1 MWRILAIVPLILLGA
16 LQSYA
21 AGGEDVLARVR
32 HDGVVRCA
40 VDMTPGFTQIAASGD
55 AQGFDIDFC
64 RAIAAATLGDSRR
77 IAIQRINTANK
88 YQAVADGSVDV
99 AFGMASWTMTR
110 DTALGARFPEV
121 FFHDGQGFMAWAD
134 SNIATLAD
142 GRDGSVCVQAQTTSI
157 DTLKSM
163 LQQRGWSMRP
173 LEFPS
178 SEEKWNAF
186 AAHKCQMVTGDR
198 SELTGRRA
206 TMAGDI
212 GQWRLLDDTIS
223 REPLGPVV
231 GAGDERWASIVRWVV
246 LVPLIAEARDVTSD
260 NVAKLPP
267 GNDVELNRL
276 AGRDPG
282 FGRSL
287 SLDPLWA
294 RRVIEQVGN
303 YAEIYDRNLGP
314 KTPYALDRGRNALW
328 TQGGLFYPP
337 SLR

>member
-1 MWRILAIVPLILLGA
+1 MTWWKLAILILALG
-16 LQSYA
+16 SA
-21 AGGEDVLARVR
+21 ARADDVLTRVR
-32 HDGVVRCA
+32 HAGVVRCA

-64 RAIAAATLGDSRR
+64 RAIAAATLGDSHL
-77 IAIQRINTANK
+77 IAIQRINSANK
-88 YQAVADGSVDV
+88 YQAVADGAVDV

-110 DTALGARFPEV
+110 DTAIGTRFPEV

-134 SNIATLAD
+134 TGIKTLAD
-142 GRDGSVCVQAQTTSI
+142 SRDGTVCAQSQTTSI
-157 DTLKSM
+157 DTLKAAIQERS
-163 LQQRGWSMRP
+163 WTMRVVD
-173 LEFPS
+173 FPS

-206 TMAGDI
+206 TMASNSA
-212 GQWRLLDDTIS
+212 QWRLLEETIS

-231 GAGDERWASIVRWVV
+231 STADDRWASIVRWVV
-246 LVPLIAEARDVTSD
+246 LVPLIAEARDVTAAS
-260 NVAKLPP
+260 VSKLPP

-276 AGRDPG
+276 SGRDPG

-294 RRVIEQVGN
+294 RHVIEQVGN

-314 KTPYALDRGRNALW
+314 RTPFALERGLNALW
-328 TQGGLFYPP
+328 TEGGLFYPP

>member
-1 MWRILAIVPLILLGA
+1 MLAIVPLIMLGA
-16 LQSYA
+16 A
-21 AGGEDVLARVR
+21 ASAEDVLARVR

-40 VDMTPGFTQIAASGD
+40 VDMTPGFTQITANGD

-64 RAIAAATLGDSRR
+64 RAIATAALGDPQR

-88 YQAVADGSVDV
+88 YQAIVNGEVDV
-99 AFGMASWTMTR
+99 AFGMASWTLTR
-110 DTALGARFPEV
+110 DTAIGTRFPEV

-134 SNIATLAD
+134 TAIKTLAD
-142 GRDGSVCVQAQTTSI
+142 GRDGTVCVQTQTTSA
-157 DTLKSM
+157 DMLKAM
-163 LQQRGWSMRP
+163 LQQRGWGMQAMEYP
-173 LEFPS
+173 T

-186 AAHKCQMVTGDR
+186 AGHKCQMVTGDR
-198 SELTGRRA
+198 TELTARRA
-206 TMAGDI
+206 TMSGGTA
-212 GQWRLLDDTIS
+212 QWRLLDETIS

-231 GAGDERWASIVRWVV
+231 SAADDRWASIVRWVV
-246 LVPLIAEARDVTSD
+246 LVPLIAEARDVTSAS
-260 NVAKLPP
+260 VGKLPP
-267 GNDVELNRL
+267 GDDVELNRL

-294 RRVIEQVGN
+294 RRIVEQVGN

-314 KTPYALDRGRNALW
+314 RTPFGLERGLNALW
-328 TQGGLFYPP
+328 KQGGLFYPP

>member
-1 MWRILAIVPLILLGA
+1 MTWWKLAILILALG
-16 LQSYA
+16 SA
-21 AGGEDVLARVR
+21 ARADDVLTRVR
-32 HDGVVRCA
+32 HAGVVRCA

-64 RAIAAATLGDSRR
+64 RAIAAATLGDSHL
-77 IAIQRINTANK
+77 IAIQRINSANK
-88 YQAVADGSVDV
+88 YQAVADGAVDV

-110 DTALGARFPEV
+110 DTAIGTRFPEV

-134 SNIATLAD
+134 TGIKTLAD
-142 GRDGSVCVQAQTTSI
+142 SRDGTVCAQSQTTSI
-157 DTLKSM
+157 DTLKAAIQERS
-163 LQQRGWSMRP
+163 WTMRVI
-173 LEFPS
+173 EFPS

-206 TMAGDI
+206 TMASNSA
-212 GQWRLLDDTIS
+212 QWRLLEETIS

-231 GAGDERWASIVRWVV
+231 SAADDRWASIVRWVV
-246 LVPLIAEARDVTSD
+246 LVPLIAEARDVTAAS
-260 NVAKLPP
+260 VSKLPP

-276 AGRDPG
+276 SGRDPG

-294 RRVIEQVGN
+294 RHVIEQVGN

-314 KTPYALDRGRNALW
+314 RTPFALERGLNALW
-328 TQGGLFYPP
+328 TEGGLFYPP

>member
-1 MWRILAIVPLILLGA
+1 VTWWKLAILILALG
-16 LQSYA
+16 SA
-21 AGGEDVLARVR
+21 ARADDVLTRVR
-32 HDGVVRCA
+32 HAGVVRCA

-64 RAIAAATLGDSRR
+64 RAIAAATLGDSHL
-77 IAIQRINTANK
+77 IAIQRINSANK
-88 YQAVADGSVDV
+88 YQAVADGAVDV

-110 DTALGARFPEV
+110 DTAIGTRFPEV

-134 SNIATLAD
+134 TGIKTLAD
-142 GRDGSVCVQAQTTSI
+142 SRDGTVCAQSQTTSI
-157 DTLKSM
+157 DTLKAAIQERS
-163 LQQRGWSMRP
+163 WTMRVI
-173 LEFPS
+173 EFPS

-206 TMAGDI
+206 TMASNSA
-212 GQWRLLDDTIS
+212 QWRLLEETIS

-231 GAGDERWASIVRWVV
+231 SAADDRWASIVRWVV
-246 LVPLIAEARDVTSD
+246 LVPLIAEARDVTAAS
-260 NVAKLPP
+260 VSKLPP

-276 AGRDPG
+276 SGRDPG

-294 RRVIEQVGN
+294 RHVIEQVGN

-314 KTPYALDRGRNALW
+314 RTPFALERGLNALW
-328 TQGGLFYPP
+328 TEGGLFYPP

>member
-1 MWRILAIVPLILLGA
+1 MKWPVLAILLLLTLGSA
-16 LQSYA
+16 TNA
-21 AGGEDVLARVR
+21 EDVLARVR

-40 VDMTPGFTQIAASGD
+40 VDMTPGFTQIAATGD
-55 AQGFDIDFC
+55 ALGFDIDYC
-64 RAIAAATLGDSRR
+64 RALAAATLGDSHR
-77 IAIQRINTANK
+77 IAIQRINSANK
-88 YQAVADGSVDV
+88 YQALVDGGVDV

-110 DTALGARFPEV
+110 DTATGIRFPEI

-134 SNIATLAD
+134 TSIKTLAD
-142 GRDGSVCVQAQTTSI
+142 GRDGTVCVQTQTTS
-157 DTLKSM
+157 DDMLKAM
-163 LQQRGWSMRP
+163 LQQRGWSMKP
-173 LEFPS
+173 IGFPT

-206 TMAGDI
+206 TMAGSVT
-212 GQWRLLDDTIS
+212 QWRLLDDIIS
-223 REPLGPVV
+223 REPLGPAIA
-231 GAGDERWASIVRWVV
+231 AGDERWASIVRWVV
-246 LVPLIAEARDVTSD
+246 LVPLIAEARDVTSAS
-260 NVAKLPP
+260 VAKLQP

-294 RRVIEQVGN
+294 RRIIEEVGN

-314 KTPYALDRGRNALW
+314 QTPFALDRGLNSLW

>member
-1 MWRILAIVPLILLGA
+1 MKWRGLVIMLLALGG
-16 LQSYA
+16 A
-21 AGGEDVLARVR
+21 AKAEDVLARVR

-55 AQGFDIDFC
+55 PQGFDIDFC
-64 RAIAAATLGDSRR
+64 RAIAAATLGDSHR

-88 YQAVADGSVDV
+88 YQAVAEGAVDV
-99 AFGMASWTMTR
+99 AFGMASWTLTR
-110 DTALGARFPEV
+110 DTALGTRFPEV

-134 SNIATLAD
+134 SNIRSLPD
-142 GRDGSVCVQAQTTSI
+142 GRNGTVCVQSQTTSL
-157 DTLKSM
+157 DNLKAA
-163 LQQRGWSMRP
+163 LQQRNETMR
-173 LEFPS
+173 LMEFPS

-206 TMAGDI
+206 TMASDP
-212 GQWRLLDDTIS
+212 GQWRLLAETIS

-231 GAGDERWASIVRWVV
+231 SADDDRWSEIVRWVV
-246 LVPLIAEARDVTSD
+246 LVPLIAEARGVTS
-260 NVAKLPP
+260 AGIGTLQP
-267 GNDVELNRL
+267 GGDSELDRL

-282 FGRSL
+282 FGRAL

-294 RRVIEQVGN
+294 RRVVEQVGN

-314 KTPYALDRGRNALW
+314 QTPFALDRGLNALW
-328 TQGGLFYPP
+328 SQGGLFYPP

>member
-1 MWRILAIVPLILLGA
+1 MKWRLLAIVSLFLL
-16 LQSYA
+16 SIA
-21 AGGEDVLARVR
+21 ARAEDVLARVR

-64 RAIAAATLGDSRR
+64 RAIAAAVLGDSRR

-88 YQAVADGSVDV
+88 YQALADGTIDV
-99 AFGMASWTMTR
+99 AFGMASWTLTR
-110 DTALGARFPEV
+110 DTALGTQFPEV

-134 SNIATLAD
+134 SNIKTLAD
-142 GRDGSVCVQAQTTSI
+142 GRDGTVCAQTQTTSI
-157 DTLKSM
+157 DNLKSM
-163 LQQRGWSMRP
+163 LQQRGWTMRP
-173 LEFPS
+173 LEYATT
-178 SEEKWNAF
+178 EEKWNAF

-206 TMAGDI
+206 TMAGNVA
-212 GQWRLLDDTIS
+212 QWRLLEETIS

-231 GAGDERWASIVRWVV
+231 SAADARWASIVRWVV
-246 LVPLIAEARDVTSD
+246 LVPLIAEARDVTSASI
-260 NVAKLPP
+260 VKLPP

-294 RRVIEQVGN
+294 RHVIEQVGN

-314 KTPYALDRGRNALW
+314 KTPFALDRGLNALW

>member
-1 MWRILAIVPLILLGA
+1 MTWRVLVILMIALG
-16 LQSYA
+16 SA
-21 AGGEDVLARVR
+21 AQADDVLTRVR
-32 HDGVVRCA
+32 HAGVVRCA

-64 RAIAAATLGDSRR
+64 RAIAAATLGDSHR
-77 IAIQRINTANK
+77 IAIQRINSANK
-88 YQAVADGSVDV
+88 YKAVAEGSVDV
-99 AFGMASWTMTR
+99 AFGMASWTLTR
-110 DTALGARFPEV
+110 DTATGTRFPEV
-121 FFHDGQGFMAWAD
+121 FFHDGQGFMAWTD
-134 SNIATLAD
+134 TGIKTLAD
-142 GRDGSVCVQAQTTSI
+142 SRDGTVCAQSQTTSI
-157 DTLKSM
+157 DTLRAAIQERS
-163 LQQRGWSMRP
+163 WTMR
-173 LEFPS
+173 LVEFSS

-206 TMAGDI
+206 TMASNST
-212 GQWRLLDDTIS
+212 QWRLLDETIS

-231 GAGDERWASIVRWVV
+231 SAADDRWASIVRWVV
-246 LVPLIAEARDVTSD
+246 LVPLIAEARDVTAAS
-260 NVAKLPP
+260 VSKLQP

-276 AGRDPG
+276 SGRDPG

-294 RRVIEQVGN
+294 RHVIEQVGN

-314 KTPYALDRGRNALW
+314 RTPYALERGLNALW
-328 TQGGLFYPP
+328 TEGGLFYPP